1 METWIYNGLGAVFLC
16 ILKFFFLEHRL
27 SSALRKVLGFFF
39 SSCTTGSAFFS
50 VLGALIYILSFQVCS
65 SGAARGQVFKK
76 LEQFSL
82 GEGSLQ
88 VQVLPL
94 LARLPPAA
102 V

>member
-1 METWIYNGLGAVFLC
+1 MYNGVGAAFLC
-16 ILKFFFLEHRL
+16 ILKVFFPEHRL
-27 SSALRKVLGFFF
+27 SSTLRKLLGFFF
-39 SSCTTGSAFFS
+39 SSCRTRSTFFS

-94 LARLPPAA
+94 LARLLPAA